1 MPARRKTEAVSIKR
15 AGMMI
20 DKNDAEQQSPEA
32 GIELSDDP
40 DGSIKVCGLI
50 VPQNMSCGS
59 VIHQRNRCC
68 E

>member
-1 MPARRKTEAVSIKR
+1 
-15 AGMMI
+15 MMI

-32 GIELSDDP
+32 GIELSGDP
-40 DGSIKVCGLI
+40 DGSIKVCGLM
-50 VPQNMSCGS
+50 VPQNMSGGS